1 LVLDAHVE
9 VTLRILALKQLQVLV
24 EGITVTVLDDL
35 SALVRNVELFLEAL
49 TQAGCQVVELE
60 MAGQHLVKCK

>member
-9 VTLRILALKQLQVLV
+9 VTLRILTLQQLQVLV
-24 EGITVTVLDDL
+24 EGIAVTVLDDL
-35 SALVRNVELFLEAL
+35 SALVRDVELFLEAL

-60 MAGQHLVKCK
+60 MAR

>member
-1 LVLDAHVE
+1 
-9 VTLRILALKQLQVLV
+9 VLV

-35 SALVRNVELFLEAL
+35 SALVRDVELFLEAL

-60 MAGQHLVKCK
+60 MAGQYLVKCK